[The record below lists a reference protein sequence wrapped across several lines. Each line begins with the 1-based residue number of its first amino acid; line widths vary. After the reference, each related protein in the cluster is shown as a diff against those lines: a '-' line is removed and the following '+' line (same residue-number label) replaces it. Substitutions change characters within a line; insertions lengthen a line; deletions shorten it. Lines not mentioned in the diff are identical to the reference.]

1 MWHNPRTNFFQYY
14 NVVKYVTFMDWP
26 IITEK
31 DYERLIESIDLGDE
45 FFRKLAVF
53 RSGLIEPHMRHWQL
67 SAHEAYD
74 NLSERELQVF
84 KMRLKQHSFP
94 MIAEA
99 LEISESSA
107 KTYWRRGIRKCW
119 ALFDVT

>member
-1 MWHNPRTNFFQYY
+1 
-14 NVVKYVTFMDWP
+14 MDWP

-45 FFRKLAVF
+45 FFRKLAIF

-74 NLSERELQVF
+74 TLSPRELQVF
-84 KMRLKQHSFP
+84 KKRLKSHSFP
-94 MIAEA
+94 TIADA

-107 KTYWRRGIRKCW
+107 KTYWRRAIRKCW
-119 ALFDVT
+119 ILFDTK

>member
-1 MWHNPRTNFFQYY
+1 
-14 NVVKYVTFMDWP
+14 MDWP
-26 IITEK
+26 IITEA

-45 FFRKLAVF
+45 YFRKLTIF
-53 RSGLIEPHMRHWQL
+53 RSGLIEPSMRHWQL

-74 NLSERELQVF
+74 SLSERELQVF
-84 KMRLKQHSFP
+84 KMRLKSHSFP
-94 MIAEA
+94 LIAEV

-119 ALFDVT
+119 GLFDVV